1 MFDDETQP
9 LKKRPHEIG
18 QDLTPLSLGEIE
30 ERIAQLEAEILRLR
44 EAQVKKRAT
53 QAAADALFKR

>member
-9 LKKRPHEIG
+9 RKKRQHEIG
-18 QDLTPLSLGEIE
+18 QDLTPLSLDDIE
-30 ERIAQLEAEILRLR
+30 DRIAQLEAEILRLR
-44 EAQVKKRAT
+44 EAQAKKRAT